1 LMDLAT
7 IALTNDRRK
16 DAAWEPRYTAKVYN
30 AYKAQFAAQLA
41 QDSPVRG
48 LLPADKS
55 WYNVTGNFLGLGSSV
70 AFNNQGDS
78 IQTGSPA
85 QAGTSA
91 QADSDTGEA
100 RPRLP
105 QGNTDSALQTQL
117 PGTSQPRGP
126 SDSRPRFVVRSG
138 FDA

>member
-78 IQTGSPA
+78 IQTSTPTPSG
-85 QAGTSA
+85 
-91 QADSDTGEA
+91 SDTGEA

-105 QGNTDSALQTQL
+105 QGSTDTGLQSG
-117 PGTSQPRGP
+117 PSDTSRPRGP
-126 SDSRPRFVVRSG
+126 RDGRPRFVVRS
-138 FDA
+138 